1 MYKQPER
8 FFEYAENQ
16 ASNGNCQYL
25 FDINDVTVL
34 VDCDNYSRGC
44 VYVLYT
50 EYYDDKHIVHSL
62 KLEAN
67 SQPLAGTNALNAFKH
82 LLEIGAYGEFSFVD
96 EGSSLEFCKFNQEK
110 YNSIMEL
117 K

>member
-1 MYKQPER
+1 MYKQPEQ
-8 FFEYAENQ
+8 FLEYAENQ
-16 ASNGNCQYL
+16 AYNGNCQYL

-34 VDCDNYSRGC
+34 VDCDNYSRGS

-50 EYYDDKHIVHSL
+50 EYYQKGKLYSL
-62 KLEAN
+62 TLEAD
-67 SQPLAGTNALNAFKH
+67 SQPLEQTNALNAFKH

-96 EGSSLEFCKFNQEK
+96 EGSCLEFCKFNREK